1 MSEPGLFGGL
11 RSPVRDLEGGEAP
24 YGHAELCMS
33 HRGRPLRW
41 LRTIWSLV
49 RDHEDG
55 CQKGCPFV
63 KFDCGND
70 FTVPAMGAIKQPE
83 IVGRHEETGRIR
95 SSKSESCYSF
105 CCDKFVASR
114 MRASRVRSCP
124 TYKSAV
130 FKNFHIRWTF
140 WDPARRVGWGE
151 ALAELLYRGAGYLAL
166 YDRGDDSPW
175 HIITYEDATKA
186 ASE

>member
-1 MSEPGLFGGL
+1 MCSFNEIPDDEHDGIMVALPDYPMIHSEAESLVSMALMSEPGLFGVV
-11 RSPVRDLEGGEAP
+11 RSPVHDFEEGEAP

-41 LRTIWSLV
+41 LRTIRSLV
-49 RDHEDG
+49 RDHEVG

-83 IVGRHEETGRIR
+83 FVGRHEETGRIR
-95 SSKSESCYSF
+95 SSKSESRYSF

-130 FKNFHIRWTF
+130 SRL
-140 WDPARRVGWGE
+140 ARQMPISHNRN
-151 ALAELLYRGAGYLAL
+151 
-166 YDRGDDSPW
+166 
-175 HIITYEDATKA
+175 
-186 ASE
+186 